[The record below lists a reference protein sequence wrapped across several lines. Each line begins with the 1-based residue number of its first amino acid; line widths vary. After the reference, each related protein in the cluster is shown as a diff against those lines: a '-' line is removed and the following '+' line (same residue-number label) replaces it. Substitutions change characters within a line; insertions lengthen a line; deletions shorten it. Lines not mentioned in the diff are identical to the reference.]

1 MIILL
6 ATILMFLLTGF
17 SAFYLTSTKRRIIK
31 PISNWLLV
39 LIGLVALDL
48 FAETIIFEWLQW
60 NGTTKNDWFFIIWW
74 FAVFAWYIFGAK
86 KIFQSLD

>member
-6 ATILMFLLTGF
+6 ATILIFLLTGF
-17 SAFYLTSTKRRIIK
+17 SALYLSSSKRITLK
-31 PISNWLLV
+31 LISNWLLV
-39 LIGLVALDL
+39 LIGLIALDL

-60 NGTTKNDWFFIIWW
+60 NETTKNDWFFIIWW

>member
-6 ATILMFLLTGF
+6 AVILIFLLTGV
-17 SAFYLTSTKRRIIK
+17 SALYISSSKRRTLK
-31 PISNWLLV
+31 LISNWLLV

-48 FAETIIFEWLQW
+48 FVETIVFEWLQW

-86 KIFQSLD
+86 KIFQSSD

>member
-6 ATILMFLLTGF
+6 ATILIFLLTGF
-17 SAFYLTSTKRRIIK
+17 SALYLSSSKRITLKIIS
-31 PISNWLLV
+31 IWLLV

-60 NGTTKNDWFFIIWW
+60 NETTKNDWFFIIWW
-74 FAVFAWYIFGAK
+74 FAVFAWYFLGAK
-86 KIFQSLD
+86 KIFQSSY

>member
-6 ATILMFLLTGF
+6 AVILIFLLTGV
-17 SAFYLTSTKRRIIK
+17 SALYISSSKRRTLK
-31 PISNWLLV
+31 LISNWLLV

-48 FAETIIFEWLQW
+48 FVETIVFEWLQW

-74 FAVFAWYIFGAK
+74 LTVIAWYIFGAK
-86 KIFQSLD
+86 KILQSSD